1 MSDKKKLLMFRLTFF
16 IEYVGQAIA
25 YCLLIPYLTNIGYTA
40 MQRSAIL
47 SFGAVLG
54 TALQFYVGYLCDRN
68 RTIKRY
74 LNIMNVF
81 FAFSCVL
88 LYRYNEYNYLF
99 HFVVASLVIMF
110 FKVTVNVYDSYAL
123 ESGDELKRRYG
134 IIRAY
139 GSIGWAFGSELIS
152 RIVEKGTYKMLAVAA
167 VIALG
172 LLIAVNAMM
181 DDAIKTADTKINW
194 GDISQLLKKRTYFL
208 IIASLT
214 FSYVML
220 VAIDYIIVDKIVF
233 IGGTERHVSFFWSA
247 MALAELPLF
256 FTANRLSRRYGAILI
271 YAISVVVYALRY
283 LLYGISDNLTFVL
296 ALSVLQ
302 GLSFPLTM
310 VATKELV
317 DVESPENLK
326 SSGQLI
332 GLAIY
337 NNVPSLIAPLL
348 TGILEES
355 IGINSALFCMSGCGV
370 VSLLLLWLYY
380 REKKKTIAHRA
391 SLY

>member
-1 MSDKKKLLMFRLTFF
+1 MNEKKKLLMFKLTFF
-16 IEYVGQAIA
+16 VEYVGQAVA
-25 YCLLIPYLTNIGYTA
+25 YCLLIPYLTNIGYSA

-81 FAFSCVL
+81 FALSCAL

-99 HFVVASLVIMF
+99 HFVAASLVIMF
-110 FKVTVNVYDSYAL
+110 YKVTVNVYDSYAL

-134 IIRAY
+134 IVRAY
-139 GSIGWAFGSELIS
+139 GSIGWAVGSEMIS
-152 RIVEKGTYKMLAVAA
+152 RIVEKGTYKMLALTA
-167 VIALG
+167 VIAIG

-181 DDAIKTADTKINW
+181 DDAIKTADTRINW
-194 GDISQLLKKRTYFL
+194 SDITKLVKKRTYIL
-208 IIASLT
+208 IVASLT
-214 FSYVML
+214 FCYMML

-233 IGGTERHVSFFWSA
+233 IGGTERHVSLFWSA

-256 FTANRLSRRYGAILI
+256 FTANRLSRRYGAIRI
-271 YAISVVVYALRY
+271 YALSVVIYALRY
-283 LLYGISDNLTFVL
+283 LFYGMSDNLAFVL
-296 ALSVLQ
+296 GLSLLQ
-302 GLSFPLTM
+302 GLSFPLAM
-310 VATKELV
+310 VATKEMV
-317 DVESPENLK
+317 DDESPENLK

-355 IGINSALFCMSGCGV
+355 IGINSALLGMSGCGAF
-370 VSLLLLWLYY
+370 SLLLLWLYY
-380 REKKKTIAHRA
+380 REKKKAIAQ
-391 SLY
+391 